1 VGRRQQVFST
11 YARIAR
17 TYVRWAPSLLL
28 LAVVVFVP
36 LGLLHAIAL
45 EAELGSIGFS
55 ASFKL
60 LAVIVAVLALAATG
74 LVGEVF
80 YTGAVA
86 ISLTHPHD
94 GEPPSLREIA
104 RMVNYGPLIAI
115 DLIYGALVA
124 VGLVIFVVP
133 GLLAFVWLGLAAPIV
148 EIEHTG
154 VRAAFARSVH
164 LMRRRFFVVA
174 AVLIPIELLGDGL
187 TDLAVAFTHGLIGSE
202 FICDWLADVLANLA
216 FTPFYAVAAV
226 LLTVDLIREKGG
238 EARLRHHP
246 GGPTLEARP

>member
-1 VGRRQQVFST
+1 VSRRRQVLST
-11 YARIAR
+11 YVRIGR

-36 LGLLHAIAL
+36 LGLIHAIAL
-45 EAELGSIGFS
+45 EAELGSIGFT
-55 ASFKL
+55 AGFKL
-60 LAVIVAVLALAATG
+60 IAVIVAVLALAATG
-74 LVGEVF
+74 LIGEVF

-86 ISLTHPHD
+86 ISLTHSHD

-124 VGLVIFVVP
+124 VGLVFFVVP
-133 GLLAFVWLGLAAPIV
+133 GFLAFVWLGLAAPIV

-154 VRAAFARSVH
+154 IRAAFARSVH
-164 LMRRRFFVVA
+164 LVRRRFLVVA
-174 AVLIPIELLGDGL
+174 AVLIPIELLGDAL
-187 TDLAVAFTHGLIGSE
+187 TDLAVALTHGLFGSE
-202 FICDWLADVLANLA
+202 FICDWLADVLSNLA

-238 EARLRHHP
+238 EAQLRPHP
-246 GGPTLEARP
+246 GGT

>member
-1 VGRRQQVFST
+1 MSGRRQVLST
-11 YARIAR
+11 YVRIGR

-28 LAVVVFVP
+28 LGLVVFVP
-36 LGLLHAIAL
+36 LGLVHAIAL
-45 EAELGSIGFS
+45 EAELGSVGFT

-60 LAVIVAVLALAATG
+60 LAVVVAVLALAATG

-86 ISLTHPHD
+86 ISLTHPHH
-94 GEPPSLREIA
+94 GKPPSLREIA
-104 RMVNYGPLIAI
+104 RMVDYGPLIAI

-124 VGLVIFVVP
+124 AGLVALVVP
-133 GLLAFVWLGLAAPIV
+133 GILAFVWLGLSAPIV

-154 VRAAFARSVH
+154 IRAAFARSVH
-164 LMRRRFFVVA
+164 LVRRRFLVVA
-174 AVLIPIELLGDGL
+174 AVLIPLELLGDGL
-187 TDLAVAFTHGLIGSE
+187 TDLAAVLCQGLFGSE
-202 FICDWLADVLANLA
+202 LLCDWLADVVSNLA

-238 EARLRHHP
+238 TT
-246 GGPTLEARP
+246 TLQTAPSPDVKRA

>member
-1 VGRRQQVFST
+1 VGRRQQILST
-11 YARIAR
+11 YARIGR

-28 LAVVVFVP
+28 LGVVVFVP
-36 LGLLHAIAL
+36 LGLVHAIAL
-45 EAELGSIGFS
+45 EAELGSIGFT
-55 ASFKL
+55 ASFRL

-115 DLIYGALVA
+115 DLVYGALVA
-124 VGLVIFVVP
+124 FGLVLFVVP
-133 GLLAFVWLGLAAPIV
+133 GILAFVWLGLAAPIV
-148 EIEHTG
+148 EIEHNG
-154 VRAAFARSVH
+154 IRAAFARSVH
-164 LMRRRFFVVA
+164 LVRRRFLVVA
-174 AVLIPIELLGDGL
+174 AVLVPIELLGDGL
-187 TDLAVAFTHGLIGSE
+187 TDLAAVLTHGLFGSE
-202 FICDWLADVLANLA
+202 LLCDWLADVLANLA

-238 EARLRHHP
+238 EAQLRPHP
-246 GGPTLEARP
+246 GGA